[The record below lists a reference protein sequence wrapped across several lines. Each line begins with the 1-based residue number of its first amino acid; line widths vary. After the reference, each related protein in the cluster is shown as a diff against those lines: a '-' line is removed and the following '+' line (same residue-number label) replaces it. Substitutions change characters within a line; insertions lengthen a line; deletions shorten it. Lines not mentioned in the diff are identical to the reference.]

1 MIKAKS
7 KLEIVN
13 PDTAGIDIGS
23 AVHYVCVPEGRDEQR
38 VKKFGCFTVDL
49 HNLAGWL
56 KKCKVRTVAM
66 ESTGV
71 YWIPLFQ
78 ILESYGFEVKLVNAR
93 YIKNV
98 PGRKSDV
105 QDCQWLQ
112 QLHSYG
118 LLHGSFRPDDQMCVL
133 RNYVRQRSNL
143 IESASTH
150 ILRVQK
156 ALIQMNVQLHKVI
169 SDITGVTGMQII
181 KAIIEGERNPE
192 KLSELRDVRIRN
204 DRSTMAK
211 ALKGDYRKELLF
223 VLKQEFELYNIY
235 QEKIA
240 ECDKSIE
247 QYYKTFETKSDEN
260 KRCSKIKNRFSKNR
274 PDFPL
279 HEELYRVTGID
290 FTKVPGLDVLTIQTI
305 ISEVGLNH
313 DKWPSEKHFTSWLGL
328 SPANKVTGE
337 KVFGTRTRKVIARA
351 ANAFRMAAQCVSRS
365 NSGIGAYCRRLK
377 KRLGAPKAITATAR
391 KLACI
396 FYSMLKY
403 GQEYVEKGIDYY
415 EKLYKEKIVKTLSK
429 KASEFGYVLI
439 KKELLA
445 ERVS

>member
-1 MIKAKS
+1 M
-7 KLEIVN
+7 
-13 PDTAGIDIGS
+13 
-23 AVHYVCVPEGRDEQR
+23 
-38 VKKFGCFTVDL
+38 
-49 HNLAGWL
+49 
-56 KKCKVRTVAM
+56 
-66 ESTGV
+66 
-71 YWIPLFQ
+71 FQ
-78 ILESYGFEVKLVNAR
+78 VLESYRFEVKLVNAR

-105 QDCQWLQ
+105 QDCQCLQ

-133 RNYVRQRSNL
+133 HNYARQLSNL
-143 IESASTH
+143 IENASSH
-150 ILRVQK
+150 ILRMQK

-169 SDITGVTGMQII
+169 SDVTGVTGMQII
-181 KAIIEGERNPE
+181 KAIIGGERNSE

-235 QEKIA
+235 QKKIA

-290 FTKVPGLDVLTIQTI
+290 FTKVPGFDVLTIQTI
-305 ISEVGLNH
+305 ISEFGLNH

-328 SPANKVTGE
+328 SPANKITGE
-337 KVFGTRTRKVIARA
+337 KVFGTR
-351 ANAFRMAAQCVSRS
+351 S
-365 NSGIGAYCRRLK
+365 YCSCCK
-377 KRLGAPKAITATAR
+377 
-391 KLACI
+391 C
-396 FYSMLKY
+396 F
-403 GQEYVEKGIDYY
+403 
-415 EKLYKEKIVKTLSK
+415 
-429 KASEFGYVLI
+429 
-439 KKELLA
+439 
-445 ERVS
+445 

>member
-1 MIKAKS
+1 
-7 KLEIVN
+7 
-13 PDTAGIDIGS
+13 
-23 AVHYVCVPEGRDEQR
+23 
-38 VKKFGCFTVDL
+38 
-49 HNLAGWL
+49 
-56 KKCKVRTVAM
+56 M

-150 ILRVQK
+150 ILRMQK

-351 ANAFRMAAQCVSRS
+351 ANAFRMAQCVSRS